1 MNTDLIWALA
11 IPWVFWGIL
20 TGLLI
25 MARRSWINMLLIPIG
40 ITVLILMIARLA
52 PAWKIFW
59 ISLVSHLV
67 LLFYF
72 VWSVI
77 SLELENRREKTR
89 QPGSDDT

>member
-20 TGLLI
+20 MVLLL

-52 PAWKIFW
+52 PAREIFW
-59 ISLVSHLV
+59 VSLVSHVV
-67 LLFYF
+67 LLAYF

-77 SLELENRREKTR
+77 ALELKNRREKTR
-89 QPGSDDT
+89 QPGSDDI